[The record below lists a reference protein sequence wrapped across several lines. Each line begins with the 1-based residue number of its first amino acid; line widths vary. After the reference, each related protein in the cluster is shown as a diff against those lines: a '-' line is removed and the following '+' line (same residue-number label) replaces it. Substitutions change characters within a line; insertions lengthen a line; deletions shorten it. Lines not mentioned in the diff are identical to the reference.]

1 MYVSYLMVTILDCFS
16 VFFFFFFFSSR
27 RRHTRCA
34 LVTGVQTCALPIWP
48 IAAPPLRGGDA
59 HFLDAAL
66 GVRAVDLA
74 AGFVA
79 GLAAVF
85 AVPSSL
91 SSRAFS
97 VSASARA
104 RAAISFTASNSSR
117 LTKSMR
123 PTHSFARSRIAARS
137 DERRVGKGGVS
148 TGRS

>member
-1 MYVSYLMVTILDCFS
+1 MI
-16 VFFFFFFFSSR
+16 R
-27 RRHTRCA
+27 RPPRSTRTDTPFPYTPLFRSQNRRPREGGGRCKA
-34 LVTGVQTCALPIWP
+34 CTRP

-104 RAAISFTASNSSR
+104 RAAISFTADRKSPRLNSS
-117 LTKSMR
+117 
-123 PTHSFARSRIAARS
+123 P
-137 DERRVGKGGVS
+137 
-148 TGRS
+148 